1 MCCAMCASMMC
12 GAAET
17 RVVRPHIRC
26 RLATT
31 EKEMTAVRW
40 GSLAL
45 LAVAAVGVGTALFLS
60 LQPADLLKYQQEWV
74 KALLQ
79 AGLIAVL
86 GVVTSGVLESFK
98 DGLQRKRDQS
108 KIRFDVLADIGRIYM
123 DVKLSRRRAQAAKA
137 IDPAD
142 LPELNARQVRLELH
156 KYNSV
161 ALFEDHAGLEA
172 ALEKMERYL
181 NRVVN
186 KPDSDERLRF
196 VDREGFRD
204 FSLAFH
210 EATAIMQQDIAGTK
224 RPPERRP
231 REA

>member
-1 MCCAMCASMMC
+1 
-12 GAAET
+12 
-17 RVVRPHIRC
+17 
-26 RLATT
+26 
-31 EKEMTAVRW
+31 MTAMRW

-45 LAVAAVGVGTALFLS
+45 IAVAAVGVGTALFLS

-108 KIRFDVLADIGRIYM
+108 KIRFDVLADVGRIYM
-123 DVKLSRRRAQAAKA
+123 DVKLARRRAQAAKS
-137 IDPAD
+137 IDSAD

-156 KYNSV
+156 KHNSA
-161 ALFEDHAGLEA
+161 ALFEGHAALEA
-172 ALEKMERYL
+172 ALENMERYL
-181 NRVVN
+181 NRVAN

-196 VDREGFRD
+196 IDREGFRE
-204 FSLAFH
+204 FSAAFH
-210 EATAIMQQDIAGTK
+210 EATAIMQQDIAGTGNQ
-224 RPPERRP
+224 RVRRA

>member
-1 MCCAMCASMMC
+1 
-12 GAAET
+12 
-17 RVVRPHIRC
+17 
-26 RLATT
+26 
-31 EKEMTAVRW
+31 MTAVR
-40 GSLAL
+40 GGGLAL
-45 LAVAAVGVGTALFLS
+45 IAVAAVAVGTALFLS
-60 LQPADLLKYQQEWV
+60 MQAVDLLKYQQEWV

-108 KIRFDVLADIGRIYM
+108 KIRFDVLADIGLIHM
-123 DVKLSRRRAQAAKA
+123 DVKLARRRAQAAKA
-137 IDPAD
+137 IDPTD

-156 KYNSV
+156 KHNSA
-161 ALFEDHAGLEA
+161 ALFDDNAGLEA

-181 NRVVN
+181 NKVAN
-186 KPDSDERLRF
+186 KPDSDERMRF
-196 VDREGFRD
+196 VDREGFRA
-204 FSLAFH
+204 FSSAFH
-210 EATAIMQQDIAGTK
+210 EATAIMQQGIAGTE

>member
-1 MCCAMCASMMC
+1 
-12 GAAET
+12 
-17 RVVRPHIRC
+17 
-26 RLATT
+26 
-31 EKEMTAVRW
+31 MTAVRW
-40 GSLAL
+40 RSVAL
-45 LAVAAVGVGTALFLS
+45 IAVAAVGVGTALVLS
-60 LQPADLLKYQQEWV
+60 MQPSDLLRYQQEWV

-108 KIRFDVLADIGRIYM
+108 KIRFDVLADVGRIYM
-123 DVKLSRRRAQAAKA
+123 DVKLARRRMQAVKA

-142 LPELNARQVRLELH
+142 LTELNALQVRLELH
-156 KYNSV
+156 KHNSP
-161 ALFEDHAGLEA
+161 ALFADDAGLEA

-181 NRVVN
+181 NRAAN
-186 KPDSDERLRF
+186 KPESDERLNF
-196 VDREGFRD
+196 LEREGFKEL
-204 FSLAFH
+204 SSAFH

-224 RPPERRP
+224 RSRLRRP